1 MSRCGSNALEC
12 QHYRWALGV
21 PPFSPTLIL
30 KQKQFFLSQLWAH
43 SCQIFSI
50 VKFLFYLFILY
61 FLLSGFSQS
70 AFGGLV
76 TSECD
81 SSRMKKHKPVV
92 FLPIHSYVQ
101 GYSKHAQSKHLSL
114 SDLDIYWE
122 ARHILFQYWD
132 HV

>member
-1 MSRCGSNALEC
+1 MLALLLGSGSPSFLSYFDFEVEAVLFVP
-12 QHYRWALGV
+12 ALG
-21 PPFSPTLIL
+21 P
-30 KQKQFFLSQLWAH
+30 QLSN
-43 SCQIFSI
+43 FSI

-81 SSRMKKHKPVV
+81 SSRMKKHEPVV

-101 GYSKHAQSKHLSL
+101 GYSKHTQSKHLSL
-114 SDLDIYWE
+114 SDSDIYWE
-122 ARHILFQYWD
+122 VRHILL
-132 HV
+132 